1 MRKATGLKWLRQVAI
16 AFISAGALIFFVPSR
31 ASGSEKVIF
40 TDGGLS
46 QSISL
51 EELQDFADTGKVSPA
66 LNTLLKHG
74 QQNPFVIRR
83 ILRQEFPANNRLISD
98 LLNTIPGEYIL
109 SQTGNVVSSRTE
121 IANVTA
127 LRGALVTSASDNNLI
142 SLIELLEN
150 YPTQEVYVNG
160 KILFKLREN
169 FVNFVEGSSQYLI

>member
-16 AFISAGALIFFVPSR
+16 AFISAGALIFLTPSR
-31 ASGSEKVIF
+31 ASSSEKVIF

-46 QSISL
+46 QSVSL

-74 QQNPFVIRR
+74 EQNPFIIRR

-98 LLNTIPGEYIL
+98 LLNTIPGEYVL
-109 SQTGNVVSSRTE
+109 SQTGNIVSSKTE

-160 KILFKLREN
+160 KILTNLREN
-169 FVNFVEGSSQYLI
+169 FVHFVESSSQYSD